1 MTEETD
7 NAPEMDATDNF
18 ATSTDDNANDFDY
31 FDPDEDQDTE
41 TAEESD
47 APDDE
52 AEEGEPEAEAD
63 EAETEEAPVVYADET
78 AKVKLADGTETTVAE
93 LTQSRMRQSDYTRKT
108 QELANERKT
117 VQADVERM
125 QRITTAFVD
134 HITALVPDAPP
145 ASLALSDPGKY
156 TAQKA
161 QHEAAMAQVQQ
172 LIEMG
177 DAPKQIGA
185 ALSEA
190 DNQKQLQE
198 ANQRLVEMFPE
209 AAGGATR
216 EAFFNGVQSVAND
229 LGFSNADLS
238 SIRDPRIFALA
249 HWAHKGMAADKAK
262 ATAKA
267 KVAAAPPATPRKP
280 GQGARQA
287 NGNAQAMQKLAR
299 SGSLRDALAVDWD

>member
-1 MTEETD
+1 MSSETD
-7 NAPEMDATDNF
+7 NAPLEDVTDN
-18 ATSTDDNANDFDY
+18 ATPSDDDTAADFDY

-41 TAEESD
+41 EAEAPD

-52 AEEGEPEAEAD
+52 EEGETEGEAE
-63 EAETEEAPVVYADET
+63 EAEPEEAPVVYADET
-78 AKVKLADGTETTVAE
+78 AKVKLADGTEVTVAE

-145 ASLALSDPGKY
+145 ASLALSNPDKY
-156 TAQKA
+156 VAAKA
-161 QHEAAMAQVQQ
+161 QHEAAMEQVQQ
-172 LIEMG
+172 LIKMG
-177 DAPKQIGA
+177 DAPKEIGA

-190 DNQKQLQE
+190 DTKKQLQE
-198 ANQRLVEMFPE
+198 ANQRLIEMFPE
-209 AAGGATR
+209 TAGGATR

-229 LGFSNADLS
+229 LGFSNAELS

-249 HWAHKGMAADKAK
+249 HWAQKGMAADKAK

-287 NGNAQAMQKLAR
+287 NGVSAAASKRLDKT
-299 SGSLRDALAVDWD
+299 GSIHDAVNIDFE